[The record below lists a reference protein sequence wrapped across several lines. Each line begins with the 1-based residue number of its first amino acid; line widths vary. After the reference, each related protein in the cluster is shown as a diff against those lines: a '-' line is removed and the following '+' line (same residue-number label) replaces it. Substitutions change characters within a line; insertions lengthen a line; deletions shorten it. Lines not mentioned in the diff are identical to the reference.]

1 MLSST
6 RTLLKAIKYQNL
18 LNINQIILNQV
29 KNRSYC
35 QQITTL
41 NKETSQLKTTQP
53 GTEISSDKSFI
64 EPLDATSNIIDV
76 STFTLTPEEESK
88 IHQYDRAS
96 EKSVLEP
103 SDEDVSHVTPILPA
117 TQTFARYANHST
129 TIQKLADLGVHLY
142 RWEDNDKVMNLIVNL
157 DYETQLKKYIMFFHE
172 TVGVPLD
179 DLGPMLSKCPF
190 LLEQKLDT
198 MKARI
203 EYLKGKKFQDSAI
216 AQIIAKHPKWLQYRV
231 EQIDERLGF
240 FQQSFHLTGDEVRAL
255 CAQLPKLITRK
266 KTQLLEVSFSVQE
279 EMGFEKKEMKR
290 MLLAHPRLWTQDAT
304 EVVKTFNYVH
314 SDMKVPHER
323 ILEFPNILTSRRFR
337 IENRHSYLKSLG
349 RDQYDPCKEN
359 YVSMKSLV
367 SGTDAEFCANVA
379 KTTPETYNLFLK
391 SL

>member
-1 MLSST
+1 MFSST

-18 LNINQIILNQV
+18 LYINQIILNQV

-216 AQIIAKHPKWLQYRV
+216 AQIIAKHPKWLQYR
-231 EQIDERLGF
+231 
-240 FQQSFHLTGDEVRAL
+240 
-255 CAQLPKLITRK
+255 
-266 KTQLLEVSFSVQE
+266 
-279 EMGFEKKEMKR
+279 
-290 MLLAHPRLWTQDAT
+290 
-304 EVVKTFNYVH
+304 
-314 SDMKVPHER
+314 
-323 ILEFPNILTSRRFR
+323 
-337 IENRHSYLKSLG
+337 
-349 RDQYDPCKEN
+349 
-359 YVSMKSLV
+359 
-367 SGTDAEFCANVA
+367 
-379 KTTPETYNLFLK
+379 
-391 SL
+391 